1 MMQHVLGVTVWSQT
15 QEEVEE
21 SVQKMNDSTSY
32 TEDFNLDI
40 AMENFYSYVD
50 KSKCLLDAKLVS
62 SLPL

>member
-21 SVQKMNDSTSY
+21 SVQKMNDSSSY
-32 TEDFNLDI
+32 TEGFDVDI
-40 AMENFYSYVD
+40 ASDVFHNYVD
-50 KSKCLLDAKLVS
+50 RTKCLLDAKLVS